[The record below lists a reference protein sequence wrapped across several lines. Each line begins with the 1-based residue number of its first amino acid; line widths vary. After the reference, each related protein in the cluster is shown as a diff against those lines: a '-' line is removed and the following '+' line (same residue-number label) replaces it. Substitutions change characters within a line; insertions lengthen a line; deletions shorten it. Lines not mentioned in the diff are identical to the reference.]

1 MGIRELKNKHR
12 YSALVL
18 LFLLTATA
26 IVGSILW
33 TRVEQQSD
41 WQPFVL
47 TTTVYPEST
56 DSHLDG
62 NFYLD
67 KIQPIF
73 NKRCIVC
80 HGCLDSPCLL
90 KLTCYE
96 GLLRGARKGNPDGT
110 HLFAEKPVRLFD
122 QPTLAAWR
130 EQGFCSVVEQLG
142 PPEERP
148 GKSILFRMLVASTEH
163 NQPPF
168 DLKPLE
174 PVYQSVNKH
183 ICPCEQGIDDYLKQR
198 PTAGMPFGMPALPA
212 DENQLF
218 SEWITAG
225 SPGPTADVMAQLQKL
240 AKPEVIARW
249 EAFLN
254 QDAKISPLVSRF
266 IFEHAF
272 LATLH
277 FEESPGEYFRLV
289 RSTTPPIQ
297 VKTNADGAS
306 VVVPS
311 PVHEIKT
318 ARPYDTP
325 YIPGVDKF
333 YYRLKKVT
341 ETRVQKSMFVWQL
354 SDAKLKHL
362 DELFFQ
368 VEPVDGK
375 NLEPGY
381 ASHNPF
387 KVFQAIPARSRAQF
401 LVENSHLIVSGMIRG
416 PVCVGNLATYAIKD
430 NFWVFFVNPAHD
442 PSVLKPNLGLKSW
455 DVFMDYGLEG
465 NLKYNEAYNQ
475 MLNKYKPTGYGIDD
489 VWDGNQ
495 QNSNAWLTILRNE
508 TNATVLRGRQGGIP
522 PTFWLIDYSGFERL
536 YYSLVVNYEYYGSV
550 AQKLDTWEF
559 MSRLRQEFEDNFLR
573 LLPVDAR
580 KKYRDL
586 WTRGIGQELIFRM
599 PFPGEDVG
607 QGLDVAGTDPIS
619 GVLGKIQRRFTEAVS
634 GPRDLLNTGDKPDVK
649 LTDPV
654 NDFAG
659 WEAALSTLTMRTK
672 LKFPQFLPSN
682 TFIRLTKGEE
692 HRVYSLV
699 ANRSYAFNNVVFDE
713 NGARQPELDTMSAY
727 HGLVGDFPNLIIDLK
742 IEDATAFLTEL
753 NVISTNEEWT
763 AWKNKYGTLRN
774 SAAFWPMLD
783 WLTDWNFS
791 NRQPDAGYFDL
802 KYYMLLD
809 SKY

>member
-1 MGIRELKNKHR
+1 MKNKVR
-12 YSALVL
+12 YIVVALL
-18 LFLLTATA
+18 LFVVVGV

-33 TRVEQQSD
+33 EQVREESN
-41 WQPFVL
+41 WQPFVYSPP
-47 TTTVYPEST
+47 VYPVST

-62 NFYLD
+62 SYYLD

-73 NKRCIVC
+73 NRRCIVC

-96 GLLRGARKGNPDGT
+96 GLLRGARKVNPDAT
-110 HLFAEKPVRLFD
+110 HLFAEKPVRLHD
-122 QPTLAAWR
+122 EPSLAAWR
-130 EQGFCSVVEQLG
+130 EQGFCSVVEQQG

-148 GKSILFRMLVASTEH
+148 AKSILFRMLVAGTEH

-168 DLKPLE
+168 DLQPLE
-174 PVYQSVNKH
+174 PVYQSVNTH
-183 ICPCEQGIDDYLKQR
+183 ICPCTQGGIDAYLKKR
-198 PTAGMPFGMPALPA
+198 PTAGMPFGLPALSA

-225 SPGPTADVMAQLQKL
+225 SPGPTADVMAEVEKL
-240 AKPEVIARW
+240 AQPEVIARW

-254 QDAKISPLVSRF
+254 QPAALSPLVSRF

-277 FEESPGEYFRLV
+277 YDESPGEYFRLV

-297 VKTNADGAS
+297 VKNDADGKQ

-325 YIPGVDKF
+325 YLDGVDKV

-341 ETRVQKSMFVWQL
+341 EARVQKSQFVWQL
-354 SDAKLKHL
+354 DDARLKRL
-362 DELFFQ
+362 EELFFQ
-368 VEPVDGK
+368 VDPIADK
-375 NLEPGY
+375 SLAPGY
-381 ASHNPF
+381 SSHNPF
-387 KVFQAIPARSRAQF
+387 EVFQAIPARSRAQF

-416 PVCVGNLATYAIKD
+416 PVCIGNLATYAIKD
-430 NFWVFFVNPAHD
+430 NFWVFFVDPAHD
-442 PSVLKPNLGLKSW
+442 PSVLKPELGLQSW
-455 DVFMDYGLEG
+455 NDFMDYGIEG
-465 NLKYNEAYNQ
+465 NAVYNEAYNR
-475 MLNKYKPTGYGIDD
+475 MLDKYKPTGYQIDD

-495 QNSNAWLTILRNE
+495 KNSNAWLTILRNE

-522 PTFWLIDYSGFERL
+522 PTFWMIDYSGFERL

-550 AQKLDTWEF
+550 EQKLATWEF

-573 LLPVDAR
+573 LLPVDDR
-580 KKYRDL
+580 QKYRDL
-586 WTRGIGQELIFRM
+586 WTRGIGQELLFRM
-599 PFPGEDVG
+599 PFPGEEAG
-607 QGLDVAGTDPIS
+607 QGIDMQGLDPIS
-619 GVLGKIQRRFTEAVS
+619 GVLSKIQRRCTEAVS
-634 GPRDLLNTGDKPDVK
+634 GPRDLLNPGNKPDVK

-654 NDFAG
+654 VDFAG
-659 WEAALSTLTMRTK
+659 WEAVVSTLTMRTQ
-672 LKFPQFLPSN
+672 LKFTRFLPSN
-682 TFIRLTKGEE
+682 TFIRLTKGKER
-692 HRVYSLV
+692 RVYSLV

-742 IEDATAFLTEL
+742 LEQASACLTEL
-753 NVISTNEEWT
+753 NAVSTPAQWT

-774 SAAFWPMLD
+774 TAAFWPLLD
-783 WLTDWNFS
+783 WLTDWNFQ

-809 SKY
+809 SRY